1 MNKTYFSSDEVKWS
15 NNTKEDN
22 EKIAKQWSRKY
33 STKKLREFQLF
44 YQSLLGG
51 LIPLTESELK
61 GEITDGTIAHN
72 ALCNRLDTVAMAIDI
87 KEFR

>member
-1 MNKTYFSSDEVKWS
+1 MNKTSFSPDEIKWS

-22 EKIAKQWSRKY
+22 EKIAEQWAKKY
-33 STKKLREFQLF
+33 STKQLRKFQLS
-44 YQSLLGG
+44 YRSLLNG

-61 GEITDGTIAHN
+61 GEITNGTIAHN
-72 ALCNRLDTVAMAIDI
+72 ALCNRLDTVAIAIDI